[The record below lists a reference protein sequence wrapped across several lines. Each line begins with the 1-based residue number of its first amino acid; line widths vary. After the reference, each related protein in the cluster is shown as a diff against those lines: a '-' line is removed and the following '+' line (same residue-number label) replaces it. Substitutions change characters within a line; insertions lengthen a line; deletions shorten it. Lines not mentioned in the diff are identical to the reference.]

1 MTAEARPVAFY
12 GWRVAGA
19 AFIVAIF
26 GWGLGFYGPPVYL
39 HAVRELRGWSLAL
52 VSTAVTA
59 HFLIGAIVVANLP
72 KLYRRFGVSAVTKAG
87 ALALGT
93 GVTAWAV
100 AQEPWQLLAATVLS
114 GAGWAAM
121 GAAAVNQIVS
131 PWFIR
136 TRPAALSMAYNGA
149 SVGGIVFS
157 PLWVAAIALLSFPV
171 AAPAI
176 GVVTAVTVWLLADLT
191 LSKTPQQMGLL
202 PDGDAIAASAVP
214 VAASSAKPLPG
225 SQLWRD
231 PRFLTLAAGM
241 ALGLFAQIGLIAH
254 LFSLLVP
261 AFGAQSA
268 GLAMAAATAAAIVGR
283 TLVGWLMPAG
293 ADRRLVACASYGVQ
307 IAGALAFLAAAG
319 TNIPLLWVGVILFGA
334 GIGNATS
341 LPPLIAQVEF
351 TAEDVPARRRAHRR
365 HRAGH
370 VRIRTRSLRAY
381 ARARAS
387 RDIAIR
393 WRRTLRLR
401 RRRACSSPGDGSAA
415 GRPARLT
422 MRRADVATGRVRVTA
437 PGRHRRPLRLHAG
450 AVEPIA
456 AWMAVQ
462 CRTRLECAA
471 TNRLSGVS
479 IA

>member
-1 MTAEARPVAFY
+1 MLEAERQRDMCAGSGGRGPTRATTAQAKPGAFY
-12 GWRVAGA
+12 GWRVVGA

-52 VSTAVTA
+52 VSVAVTA
-59 HFLIGAIVVANLP
+59 HFLIGAIVVATLP

-87 ALALGT
+87 ALSLGA
-93 GVTAWAV
+93 GVTGWAV
-100 AQEPWQLLAATVLS
+100 AQAPWQLLAATLLS

-136 TRPAALSMAYNGA
+136 ARPAALSMAYNGA

-157 PLWVAAIALLSFPV
+157 PLWVAAIALMSFPL

-176 GVVTAVTVWLLADLT
+176 GVVTVLTIWLVADLT
-191 LSKTPQQMGLL
+191 LAKTPRQMGLL
-202 PDGDAIAASAVP
+202 PDGDAIGVAAVP
-214 VAASSAKPLPG
+214 VASPSAKPLPG
-225 SQLWRD
+225 SRLWRD
-231 PRFLTLAAGM
+231 PKFLTLSAGM

-261 AFGAQSA
+261 ALGAQSA
-268 GLAMAAATAAAIVGR
+268 GLAMGAATAAAILGR

-307 IAGALAFLAAAG
+307 ITGSIACLVAAG
-319 TNIPLLWVGVILFGA
+319 TNIPLLLVGVILFGA

-351 TAEDVPARRRAHRR
+351 TKEDVPRVVALIVAMAQGGYAFAPAAFGLMREMASRETFESAGAAPYVFAAAALIQALAMAALLVGRRR
-365 HRAGH
+365 
-370 VRIRTRSLRAY
+370 
-381 ARARAS
+381 
-387 RDIAIR
+387 
-393 WRRTLRLR
+393 
-401 RRRACSSPGDGSAA
+401 
-415 GRPARLT
+415 
-422 MRRADVATGRVRVTA
+422 
-437 PGRHRRPLRLHAG
+437 
-450 AVEPIA
+450 
-456 AWMAVQ
+456 
-462 CRTRLECAA
+462 
-471 TNRLSGVS
+471 
-479 IA
+479 

>member
-1 MTAEARPVAFY
+1 MLEAERQRDMCAGSGGRGRARGTTAQAKPGAFY
-12 GWRVAGA
+12 GWRVVGA

-52 VSTAVTA
+52 VSVAVTA

-87 ALALGT
+87 ALSLGA
-93 GVTAWAV
+93 GVTGWAV
-100 AQEPWQLLAATVLS
+100 AQAPWQLLAATLLS

-136 TRPAALSMAYNGA
+136 ARPAALSMAYNGA

-157 PLWVAAIALLSFPV
+157 PLWVAAIALMSFPL

-176 GVVTAVTVWLLADLT
+176 GVVTVLTIWLLADLT
-191 LSKTPQQMGLL
+191 LAKTPRQMGLL
-202 PDGDAIAASAVP
+202 PDGDAIGVAAIP
-214 VAASSAKPLPG
+214 VASPSAKPLPG
-225 SQLWRD
+225 SRLWRD
-231 PRFLTLAAGM
+231 PKFLTLSAGM

-261 AFGAQSA
+261 ALGAQSA
-268 GLAMAAATAAAIVGR
+268 GLAMGAATAAAILGR

-307 IAGALAFLAAAG
+307 IAGSIACLVAAG
-319 TNIPLLWVGVILFGA
+319 TNIPLLLVGVILFGA

-351 TAEDVPARRRAHRR
+351 TKDDVPRVVALIVAMAQGGYAFAPAAFGLMRELASRETFESAGAAPYVFAAAALVQALAMAALLVGRRR
-365 HRAGH
+365 GQ
-370 VRIRTRSLRAY
+370 TRS
-381 ARARAS
+381 
-387 RDIAIR
+387 
-393 WRRTLRLR
+393 
-401 RRRACSSPGDGSAA
+401 
-415 GRPARLT
+415 
-422 MRRADVATGRVRVTA
+422 
-437 PGRHRRPLRLHAG
+437 
-450 AVEPIA
+450 
-456 AWMAVQ
+456 
-462 CRTRLECAA
+462 
-471 TNRLSGVS
+471 
-479 IA
+479 

>member
-1 MTAEARPVAFY
+1 MLEAERQRDMCAGSGGRGPTRATTAQAKPGAFY
-12 GWRVAGA
+12 GWRVVGA

-52 VSTAVTA
+52 VSVAVTA

-87 ALALGT
+87 ALSLGA
-93 GVTAWAV
+93 GVTGWAL
-100 AQEPWQLLAATVLS
+100 AQAPWQLLAATLLS

-136 TRPAALSMAYNGA
+136 ARPAALSMAYNGA

-157 PLWVAAIALLSFPV
+157 PLWVAAIALMSFPL

-176 GVVTAVTVWLLADLT
+176 GVVTVLTIWLLADLT
-191 LSKTPQQMGLL
+191 LAKTPRQMGLL
-202 PDGDAIAASAVP
+202 PDGDAIGVAAIP
-214 VAASSAKPLPG
+214 VASPSAKPLPG
-225 SQLWRD
+225 SRLWRD
-231 PRFLTLAAGM
+231 PKFLTLSAGM

-261 AFGAQSA
+261 ALGAQSA
-268 GLAMAAATAAAIVGR
+268 GLAMGAATAAAILGR

-307 IAGALAFLAAAG
+307 IAGSIACLVAAG
-319 TNIPLLWVGVILFGA
+319 TNIPLLLVGVILFGA

-351 TAEDVPARRRAHRR
+351 TKDDVPRVVALIVAMAQGGYAFAPAAFGLMRELASRETFESAGAAPYVFAAAALIQALAMAALLVGRRR
-365 HRAGH
+365 GQ
-370 VRIRTRSLRAY
+370 TRS
-381 ARARAS
+381 
-387 RDIAIR
+387 
-393 WRRTLRLR
+393 
-401 RRRACSSPGDGSAA
+401 
-415 GRPARLT
+415 
-422 MRRADVATGRVRVTA
+422 
-437 PGRHRRPLRLHAG
+437 
-450 AVEPIA
+450 
-456 AWMAVQ
+456 
-462 CRTRLECAA
+462 
-471 TNRLSGVS
+471 
-479 IA
+479 

>member
-1 MTAEARPVAFY
+1 MLEAERQRDMCAGSGGRGPTRATTAQAKPGAFY
-12 GWRVAGA
+12 GWRVVGA

-52 VSTAVTA
+52 VSVAVTA

-87 ALALGT
+87 ALSLGA
-93 GVTAWAV
+93 GVTGWAL
-100 AQEPWQLLAATVLS
+100 AQAPWQLLAATLLS

-136 TRPAALSMAYNGA
+136 ARPAALSMAYNGA

-157 PLWVAAIALLSFPV
+157 PLWVAAIALMSFPL

-176 GVVTAVTVWLLADLT
+176 GVVTVLTIWLVADLT
-191 LSKTPQQMGLL
+191 LAKTPRQLGLL
-202 PDGDAIAASAVP
+202 PDGDSIGVSAIP
-214 VAASSAKPLPG
+214 VASPSAKPLPG
-225 SQLWRD
+225 SRLWRD
-231 PRFLTLAAGM
+231 PKFLTLSAGM

-261 AFGAQSA
+261 ALGAQSA
-268 GLAMAAATAAAIVGR
+268 GLAMGAATAAAILGR

-307 IAGALAFLAAAG
+307 IAGSIACLVAAR
-319 TNIPLLWVGVILFGA
+319 TNIPLLLVGVILFGA

-351 TAEDVPARRRAHRR
+351 TRDDVPRVVALIVAMAQGGYAFAPAAFGLMRELASRETFESAGAAPYVFAAAALIQALAMAALLVGRRR
-365 HRAGH
+365 
-370 VRIRTRSLRAY
+370 
-381 ARARAS
+381 
-387 RDIAIR
+387 
-393 WRRTLRLR
+393 
-401 RRRACSSPGDGSAA
+401 
-415 GRPARLT
+415 
-422 MRRADVATGRVRVTA
+422 
-437 PGRHRRPLRLHAG
+437 
-450 AVEPIA
+450 
-456 AWMAVQ
+456 
-462 CRTRLECAA
+462 
-471 TNRLSGVS
+471 
-479 IA
+479 

>member
-1 MTAEARPVAFY
+1 MLEAERQRDMCAGSGGRGPTRATTAQAKPGAFY
-12 GWRVAGA
+12 GWRVVGA

-52 VSTAVTA
+52 VSVAVTA

-87 ALALGT
+87 ALSLGA
-93 GVTAWAV
+93 GVTGWAM
-100 AQEPWQLLAATVLS
+100 AQAPWQLLAATLLS

-136 TRPAALSMAYNGA
+136 ARPAALSMAYNGA

-157 PLWVAAIALLSFPV
+157 PLWVAAIALMSFPL

-176 GVVTAVTVWLLADLT
+176 GVVTVLTIWLVADLT
-191 LSKTPQQMGLL
+191 LAKTPRQMGLL
-202 PDGDAIAASAVP
+202 PDGDAIGVAAVP
-214 VAASSAKPLPG
+214 VASPSAKPLPG
-225 SQLWRD
+225 SRLWRD
-231 PRFLTLAAGM
+231 PKFLTLSAGM

-261 AFGAQSA
+261 ALGAQSA
-268 GLAMAAATAAAIVGR
+268 GLAMGAATAAAILGR

-307 IAGALAFLAAAG
+307 IAGSIACLVAAG
-319 TNIPLLWVGVILFGA
+319 TNIPLLLVGVILFGA

-351 TAEDVPARRRAHRR
+351 TKDDVPRVVALIVAMAQGGYAFAPAAFGLMRELASRETLESAGAAPYVFAAAALVQALAMAALLVGRRR
-365 HRAGH
+365 
-370 VRIRTRSLRAY
+370 
-381 ARARAS
+381 
-387 RDIAIR
+387 
-393 WRRTLRLR
+393 
-401 RRRACSSPGDGSAA
+401 
-415 GRPARLT
+415 
-422 MRRADVATGRVRVTA
+422 
-437 PGRHRRPLRLHAG
+437 
-450 AVEPIA
+450 
-456 AWMAVQ
+456 
-462 CRTRLECAA
+462 
-471 TNRLSGVS
+471 
-479 IA
+479 

>member
-1 MTAEARPVAFY
+1 MLEAERQRDMCAGSGGRGPTRATTAQAKPGAFY
-12 GWRVAGA
+12 GWRVVGA

-52 VSTAVTA
+52 VSVAVTA

-87 ALALGT
+87 ALSLGA
-93 GVTAWAV
+93 GVTGWAM
-100 AQEPWQLLAATVLS
+100 AQAPWQLLAATLLS

-136 TRPAALSMAYNGA
+136 ARPAALSMAYNGA
-149 SVGGIVFS
+149 SIGGIVFS
-157 PLWVAAIALLSFPV
+157 PLWVAAIALMSFPL

-176 GVVTAVTVWLLADLT
+176 GVVTVLTIWLLADLT
-191 LSKTPQQMGLL
+191 LAKTPRQMGLL
-202 PDGDAIAASAVP
+202 PDGDAIGVAAVP
-214 VAASSAKPLPG
+214 VASPSAKPLPG
-225 SQLWRD
+225 SRLWRD
-231 PRFLTLAAGM
+231 PKFLTLSAGM

-261 AFGAQSA
+261 ALGAQSA
-268 GLAMAAATAAAIVGR
+268 GLAMGAATAAAILGR

-307 IAGALAFLAAAG
+307 IAGSIACLVAAR
-319 TNIPLLWVGVILFGA
+319 TNIPLLLVGVILFGA

-351 TAEDVPARRRAHRR
+351 TKEDVPRVVALIVAMAQGGYAFAPAAFGLMRELASRETLESAGAAPYVFAAAALVQALAMAALLVGRRR
-365 HRAGH
+365 
-370 VRIRTRSLRAY
+370 
-381 ARARAS
+381 
-387 RDIAIR
+387 
-393 WRRTLRLR
+393 
-401 RRRACSSPGDGSAA
+401 
-415 GRPARLT
+415 
-422 MRRADVATGRVRVTA
+422 
-437 PGRHRRPLRLHAG
+437 
-450 AVEPIA
+450 
-456 AWMAVQ
+456 
-462 CRTRLECAA
+462 
-471 TNRLSGVS
+471 
-479 IA
+479 